1 MPTYAYQCSKCALK
15 FEEFH
20 SMTESVEVCPE
31 CASPVSRVL
40 SKDFFISK
48 SSVGTKN
55 KPGTLVKKYIEE
67 VRDEVRQEKANLS
80 TKEYNVND

>member
-1 MPTYAYQCSKCALK
+1 MPTYTYQCNKCAFQ

-31 CASPVSRVL
+31 CPSPVSRVL

-48 SSVGTKN
+48 SNVGVKN
-55 KPGTLVKKYIEE
+55 KPGALVKEYIEQ
-67 VRDEVRQEKANLS
+67 VKDEVRKEKTNLS